1 MSALERESSSMAE
14 VRSAEEKSSE
24 VFHSFSRL
32 FAVSPSAIMRWM
44 DLHEQILRA
53 AMSRSL
59 DTGYR
64 PEQSHST
71 WAL

>member
-1 MSALERESSSMAE
+1 MAE

-32 FAVSPSAIMRWM
+32 FAVSPSAIMRWTA
-44 DLHEQILRA
+44 LHEQDLRA
-53 AMSRSL
+53 VMLRSPE
-59 DTGYR
+59 TGYR
-64 PEQSHST
+64 PEHSQST